1 MGTPPVAGPRSGL
14 DVKETIMEPRMKHPV
29 FVLPGAY
36 KGLNAMAEAAK
47 STGIDENLME
57 LVHLRASQINGCAVC
72 LHMHAAA
79 LQKNGESY
87 ERVLG
92 VAAWRDSPFYSDAER
107 VALELTE
114 ELTRIADRGE
124 AVSDELWTAATKHFD
139 EEQLSALLIS
149 ISAINV
155 WNRLN
160 AATRQVAGAY

>member
-1 MGTPPVAGPRSGL
+1 MDAR
-14 DVKETIMEPRMKHPV
+14 
-29 FVLPGAY
+29 
-36 KGLNAMAEAAK
+36 LNLYGNTVAAK
-47 STGIDENLME
+47 FAKYINSAGAVVTGSSLPAATQE
-57 LVHLRASQINGCAVC
+57 LVKIRASQINGCAVC